1 MATSDS
7 QIQEFF
13 GVMNSAQKVMFG
25 LLLSLVIIISGAIFF
40 WAQQDEQ
47 VLLFGN
53 LNSDNAN
60 AIVQKLDEKNIDY
73 QISNGGNA
81 IYVPSDKVHAL
92 RLELA
97 SYGGGN
103 TDSKGYEL
111 FDSQSLGMTDFMQ
124 QVNQKRALEG
134 ELQRSINSLTQVKN
148 SRIHLVLQER
158 SPFEES
164 SVEAS
169 ASVILT
175 LEPGN
180 RLSNNQTAGIAS
192 LISGSVEGLSPNS
205 VVILDQLG
213 NRLSDDADRDSG
225 GDMGN
230 IQMQIKQ
237 KSEAY
242 LTEKGQSML
251 DRVLGAGNSIVR
263 VSVEHDF
270 QKVMREIDSF
280 DPDSR
285 IIISET
291 NSDQTTEDIDR
302 EQINATDY
310 TPVEYMDE
318 ALVIGQ
324 NNIESSTQSRNYEV
338 SREKQYIEETQGE
351 ITDITASI
359 LLNQKVEQSLD
370 GNGEPVL
377 DGNSEPVT
385 VPIPYT
391 EDQLDNFR
399 NLLARALGI
408 EADDGG
414 TLENKIAVS
423 QIEFE
428 YSPYREN
435 IDYQNNQP
443 SDFSDIIRWSLIA
456 VAMLLVAFLTNN
468 VRKNF
473 TGTVMQ
479 TTSDFQMANNEIG
492 GAPDVASLPE
502 QNLDQPQQMEQPA
515 LEGESQVSKQ
525 NTDVIKD
532 EIEKLFVSQPS
543 KASEVA
549 RMMFENG

>member
-270 QKVMREIDSF
+270 QKVMIERDSF
-280 DPDSR
+280 DQDSR

-338 SREKQYIEETQGE
+338 SREKRYIEETQGE

-370 GNGEPVL
+370 GNGEPV
-377 DGNSEPVT
+377 T

-391 EDQLDNFR
+391 EDQLNNFR

-414 TLENKIAVS
+414 SIEDKIAVS

-443 SDFSDIIRWSLIA
+443 SDFSGIIRWSLIA

-525 NTDVIKD
+525 NTDAIKD

>member
-338 SREKQYIEETQGE
+338 SREKEYIEETQGE
-351 ITDITASI
+351 IIDITASI

-377 DGNSEPVT
+377 DGNGEPVT

-391 EDQLDNFR
+391 DIQLEDFR
-399 NLLARALGI
+399 KLLAMALGI
-408 EADDGG
+408 EADNGG
-414 TLENKIAVS
+414 SLEDKIAVS

-456 VAMLLVAFLTNN
+456 VSMLLVVFLTNN

>member
-53 LNSDNAN
+53 LNPDNAN

-73 QISNGGNA
+73 EISNGGNA

-97 SYGGGN
+97 SYGSGN

-134 ELQRSINSLTQVKN
+134 ELQRSINSLTQVQN

-270 QKVMREIDSF
+270 QKVMIERDSF

-291 NSDQTTEDIDR
+291 NSDQTTADIDR

-318 ALVIGQ
+318 ALIIGE

-351 ITDITASI
+351 IIDITASI

-370 GNGEPVL
+370 GNGEPV
-377 DGNSEPVT
+377 T
-385 VPIPYT
+385 VPIPYDD
-391 EDQLDNFR
+391 DQINEFR

-408 EADDGG
+408 EADAGG
-414 TLENKIAVS
+414 TLAEKIAVS

-456 VAMLLVAFLTNN
+456 ISMLLVAFLTNN

-473 TGTVMQ
+473 TGSVMQ

-515 LEGESQVSKQ
+515 LEGESQASKQ
-525 NTDVIKD
+525 NTDAIKD

>member
-53 LNSDNAN
+53 LNPDNAN

-73 QISNGGNA
+73 EISNGGNA

-97 SYGGGN
+97 SYGSGN

-134 ELQRSINSLTQVKN
+134 ELQRSINSLTQVQN

-270 QKVMREIDSF
+270 QKVMIERDSF

-291 NSDQTTEDIDR
+291 NSDQTTADIDR

-318 ALVIGQ
+318 ALVIGE

-351 ITDITASI
+351 IIDITASI

-370 GNGEPVL
+370 GNGEPV
-377 DGNSEPVT
+377 T
-385 VPIPYT
+385 VPIPYDD
-391 EDQLDNFR
+391 DQINEFR
-399 NLLARALGI
+399 NLLAMALGI
-408 EADDGG
+408 EANAGG
-414 TLENKIAVS
+414 TLVDKIAVS

-456 VAMLLVAFLTNN
+456 ISMLLVAFLTNN

-515 LEGESQVSKQ
+515 LEGESQASKQ
-525 NTDVIKD
+525 NTDAIKD

>member
-270 QKVMREIDSF
+270 QKVMREIDRF

-377 DGNSEPVT
+377 DGNGVPVT

-456 VAMLLVAFLTNN
+456 VSMLLVAFLTNN

-473 TGTVMQ
+473 TGSVMQ

-515 LEGESQVSKQ
+515 LEGESQASKQ
-525 NTDVIKD
+525 NTDAIKD

>member
-270 QKVMREIDSF
+270 QKVMIEKDSF

-318 ALVIGQ
+318 ALIIGQ

-351 ITDITASI
+351 ITDISASI
-359 LLNQKVEQSLD
+359 LLNKKLQESVGD
-370 GNGEPVL
+370 NGE
-377 DGNSEPVT
+377 T
-385 VPIPYT
+385 VPVPFDYT
-391 EDQLDNFR
+391 PEEIEEFR
-399 NLLARALGI
+399 KLVARALGI
-408 EADDGG
+408 KAD
-414 TLENKIAVS
+414 ENTALVDKIAIT

-443 SDFSDIIRWSLIA
+443 SDFSGIIRWSLIA

-479 TTSDFQMANNEIG
+479 TTSNFQMANNEIG

-515 LEGESQVSKQ
+515 LEGESQISKQ

>member
-270 QKVMREIDSF
+270 QKVMIEKDSF

-338 SREKQYIEETQGE
+338 SREKQFIEETQGE
-351 ITDITASI
+351 IIDITASI

-377 DGNSEPVT
+377 DGNGEPVT

-456 VAMLLVAFLTNN
+456 VSMLLVAFLTNN

-473 TGTVMQ
+473 TGSVMQ

-515 LEGESQVSKQ
+515 LEGESQASKQ
-525 NTDVIKD
+525 NTDAIKD

>member
-338 SREKQYIEETQGE
+338 SREKEYIEETQGE
-351 ITDITASI
+351 IIDITASI

-377 DGNSEPVT
+377 DGNGEPVT

-391 EDQLDNFR
+391 DIQLEDFR
-399 NLLARALGI
+399 KLLAMALGI

-456 VAMLLVAFLTNN
+456 VSMLLVAFLTNN

>member
-270 QKVMREIDSF
+270 QKVMREIDRF

-377 DGNSEPVT
+377 DGNGVPVT

-391 EDQLDNFR
+391 EDQLNNFR

-414 TLENKIAVS
+414 SIEDKIAVS

-456 VAMLLVAFLTNN
+456 VSMLLVAFLTNN

-473 TGTVMQ
+473 TGSVMQ

-502 QNLDQPQQMEQPA
+502 QNLDQPQQMKQPA
-515 LEGESQVSKQ
+515 LEGESQASKQ
-525 NTDVIKD
+525 NTDAIKD

>member
-53 LNSDNAN
+53 LNPDNAN

-73 QISNGGNA
+73 EISNGGNA

-97 SYGGGN
+97 SYGSGN

-134 ELQRSINSLTQVKN
+134 ELQRSINSLTQVQN

-270 QKVMREIDSF
+270 QKVMIERDSF

-291 NSDQTTEDIDR
+291 NSDQTTADIDR

-318 ALVIGQ
+318 ALVIGE

-351 ITDITASI
+351 IIDITASI

-370 GNGEPVL
+370 GNGEPV
-377 DGNSEPVT
+377 T
-385 VPIPYT
+385 VPIPYDD
-391 EDQLDNFR
+391 DQINEFR
-399 NLLARALGI
+399 NLLAMALGI
-408 EADDGG
+408 EANAGG
-414 TLENKIAVS
+414 TLVDKIAVS

-456 VAMLLVAFLTNN
+456 VSMLLVAFLTNN

-473 TGTVMQ
+473 TGSVMQ

-515 LEGESQVSKQ
+515 LEGESQASKQ
-525 NTDVIKD
+525 NTDAIKD

>member
-1 MATSDS
+1 
-7 QIQEFF
+7 
-13 GVMNSAQKVMFG
+13 
-25 LLLSLVIIISGAIFF
+25 
-40 WAQQDEQ
+40 
-47 VLLFGN
+47 
-53 LNSDNAN
+53 
-60 AIVQKLDEKNIDY
+60 
-73 QISNGGNA
+73 
-81 IYVPSDKVHAL
+81 
-92 RLELA
+92 
-97 SYGGGN
+97 
-103 TDSKGYEL
+103 
-111 FDSQSLGMTDFMQ
+111 
-124 QVNQKRALEG
+124 
-134 ELQRSINSLTQVKN
+134 
-148 SRIHLVLQER
+148 
-158 SPFEES
+158 
-164 SVEAS
+164 
-169 ASVILT
+169 
-175 LEPGN
+175 
-180 RLSNNQTAGIAS
+180 
-192 LISGSVEGLSPNS
+192 
-205 VVILDQLG
+205 
-213 NRLSDDADRDSG
+213 
-225 GDMGN
+225 MGN

-270 QKVMREIDSF
+270 QKVMIERDSF

-291 NSDQTTEDIDR
+291 NSDQTTADIDR

-318 ALVIGQ
+318 ALVIGE

-351 ITDITASI
+351 IIDITASI

-370 GNGEPVL
+370 GNGEPV
-377 DGNSEPVT
+377 T
-385 VPIPYT
+385 VPIPYDD
-391 EDQLDNFR
+391 DQINEFR
-399 NLLARALGI
+399 NLLAMALGI
-408 EADDGG
+408 EANAGG
-414 TLENKIAVS
+414 TLVDKIAVS

-456 VAMLLVAFLTNN
+456 ISMLLVAFLTNN

-515 LEGESQVSKQ
+515 LEGESQASKQ
-525 NTDVIKD
+525 NTDAIKD

>member
-270 QKVMREIDSF
+270 QKVMRERDSF

-291 NSDQTTEDIDR
+291 NSDQTTADIDR

-318 ALVIGQ
+318 ALIIGE

-338 SREKQYIEETQGE
+338 SRVKEYIEETQGE
-351 ITDITASI
+351 IIDISASI
-359 LLNQKVEQSLD
+359 LLNKKVQQSID
-370 GNGEPVL
+370 DNGETDTLPV
-377 DGNSEPVT
+377 D
-385 VPIPYT
+385 YT
-391 EDQLDNFR
+391 PQEIIEFR
-399 NLLARALGI
+399 NLVARALGI

-414 TLENKIAVS
+414 TLAEKIAIT

-435 IDYQNNQP
+435 LEYQDTQGLNIE
-443 SDFSDIIRWSLIA
+443 SWVRYAAILISL
-456 VAMLLVAFLTNN
+456 LLAGFLVNN

-473 TGTVMQ
+473 TGSVMQ

-502 QNLDQPQQMEQPA
+502 QNLDQPQQMKQPA
-515 LEGESQVSKQ
+515 LEGESQASKQ

>member
-338 SREKQYIEETQGE
+338 SREKEYIEETQGE
-351 ITDITASI
+351 IIDITASI

-377 DGNSEPVT
+377 DGNGEPVT

-391 EDQLDNFR
+391 DIQLEDFR
-399 NLLARALGI
+399 KLLAMALGI
-408 EADDGG
+408 VADDGG
-414 TLENKIAVS
+414 SLEDKIAVS

-456 VAMLLVAFLTNN
+456 VSMLLVAFLTNN

>member
-338 SREKQYIEETQGE
+338 SREKEYIEETQGE
-351 ITDITASI
+351 IIDITASI

-377 DGNSEPVT
+377 DGNGEPVT

-391 EDQLDNFR
+391 DIQLEDFR
-399 NLLARALGI
+399 KLLAMALGI

-414 TLENKIAVS
+414 SLEDKIAVS

-456 VAMLLVAFLTNN
+456 VSMLLVAFLTNN

-492 GAPDVASLPE
+492 GAPDIASLPE

>member
-53 LNSDNAN
+53 LNSNNAN

-73 QISNGGNA
+73 QISDGGNA
-81 IYVPSDKVHAL
+81 IYVSSDKVHAL

-134 ELQRSINSLTQVKN
+134 ELQRSINSLTQVKS

-270 QKVMREIDSF
+270 QKVMRERDSF

-291 NSDQTTEDIDR
+291 NSDQTTADIDR

-318 ALVIGQ
+318 ALIIGE

-338 SREKQYIEETQGE
+338 SRVKEYIEETQGE
-351 ITDITASI
+351 ITDISASI
-359 LLNQKVEQSLD
+359 LLNKKVQQSID
-370 GNGEPVL
+370 DNGETT
-377 DGNSEPVT
+377 T
-385 VPIPYT
+385 VPVDYT
-391 EDQLDNFR
+391 PQEIIEFR
-399 NLLARALGI
+399 DLVARALGI

-414 TLENKIAVS
+414 ILDEKIAIT

-435 IDYQNNQP
+435 LEYQDTQGL
-443 SDFSDIIRWSLIA
+443 DFEYWARYAAILISL
-456 VAMLLVAFLTNN
+456 LLAGFLVNN

-473 TGTVMQ
+473 TGSVMQ
-479 TTSDFQMANNEIG
+479 TTSNFQMANNEIG

-502 QNLDQPQQMEQPA
+502 QNLDTPQQMDQPA
-515 LEGESQVSKQ
+515 LEGESQASKQ

>member
-13 GVMNSAQKVMFG
+13 GAMNSAQKVMFG

-81 IYVPSDKVHAL
+81 IYVPSDNVHAL

-205 VVILDQLG
+205 VIILDQLG

-351 ITDITASI
+351 IIDITASI

-377 DGNSEPVT
+377 DGNGEPVT

-391 EDQLDNFR
+391 DDQLEDFR
-399 NLLARALGI
+399 KLLAMALGI

-414 TLENKIAVS
+414 SIEDKIAVS

-456 VAMLLVAFLTNN
+456 VSMLLVAFLTNN

-473 TGTVMQ
+473 TGSVMQ
-479 TTSDFQMANNEIG
+479 TTSVFQMANNEIG

-515 LEGESQVSKQ
+515 LEGESQASKQ
-525 NTDVIKD
+525 NTDAIKD

>member
-53 LNSDNAN
+53 LNPDNAN

-73 QISNGGNA
+73 EISNGGNA

-97 SYGGGN
+97 SYGSGN

-134 ELQRSINSLTQVKN
+134 ELQRSINSLTQVQN

-270 QKVMREIDSF
+270 QKVMIERDSF

-291 NSDQTTEDIDR
+291 NSDQTTADIDR

-318 ALVIGQ
+318 ALIIGE

-351 ITDITASI
+351 IIDITASI

-370 GNGEPVL
+370 GNGEPV
-377 DGNSEPVT
+377 T
-385 VPIPYT
+385 VPIPYDD
-391 EDQLDNFR
+391 DQLEEFR
-399 NLLARALGI
+399 KLLARALGI
-408 EADDGG
+408 EADAGG
-414 TLENKIAVS
+414 TLAEKIAVS

-456 VAMLLVAFLTNN
+456 ISMLLVAFLTNN

-473 TGTVMQ
+473 TGSVMQ

-492 GAPDVASLPE
+492 AAPDVASLPE

-515 LEGESQVSKQ
+515 LEGESQASKQ
-525 NTDVIKD
+525 NTDAIKD

>member
-13 GVMNSAQKVMFG
+13 GAMNSAQKVMFG

-81 IYVPSDKVHAL
+81 IYVPSDNVHAL

-351 ITDITASI
+351 IIDITASI

-377 DGNSEPVT
+377 DGNGEPVT

-391 EDQLDNFR
+391 DDQLEDFR
-399 NLLARALGI
+399 KLLAMALGI

-414 TLENKIAVS
+414 SIEDKIAVS

-456 VAMLLVAFLTNN
+456 VSMLLVAFLTNN

-473 TGTVMQ
+473 TGSVMQ

-515 LEGESQVSKQ
+515 LEGESQASKQ
-525 NTDVIKD
+525 NTDAIKD

>member
-377 DGNSEPVT
+377 DGNGVPVT

-414 TLENKIAVS
+414 SIEDKIAVS

>member
-270 QKVMREIDSF
+270 QKVMIEKDSF

-338 SREKQYIEETQGE
+338 SREKRYIEETQGE

-370 GNGEPVL
+370 GNGEPV
-377 DGNSEPVT
+377 T

-391 EDQLDNFR
+391 EDQLNNFR

-414 TLENKIAVS
+414 SIEDKIAVS

-456 VAMLLVAFLTNN
+456 VSMLLVAFLTNN

-473 TGTVMQ
+473 TGSVMQ

-515 LEGESQVSKQ
+515 LEGESQASKQ
-525 NTDVIKD
+525 NTDAIKD

>member
-338 SREKQYIEETQGE
+338 SREKRYIEETQGE

-370 GNGEPVL
+370 GNGEPV
-377 DGNSEPVT
+377 T

-391 EDQLDNFR
+391 EDQLNNFR

-414 TLENKIAVS
+414 SIEDKIAVS

-456 VAMLLVAFLTNN
+456 VSMLLVAFLTNN

-473 TGTVMQ
+473 TGSVMQ

-515 LEGESQVSKQ
+515 LEGESQASKQ
-525 NTDVIKD
+525 NTDAIKD

>member
-53 LNSDNAN
+53 LNPDNAN

-73 QISNGGNA
+73 EISNGGNA

-97 SYGGGN
+97 SYGSGN

-111 FDSQSLGMTDFMQ
+111 FDLQSLGMTDFMQ

-134 ELQRSINSLTQVKN
+134 ELQRSINSLTQVQN

-270 QKVMREIDSF
+270 QKVMIERDSF

-291 NSDQTTEDIDR
+291 NSDQTTADIDR

-318 ALVIGQ
+318 ALIIGE

-351 ITDITASI
+351 IIDITASI

-370 GNGEPVL
+370 GNGEPV
-377 DGNSEPVT
+377 T
-385 VPIPYT
+385 VPIPYDD
-391 EDQLDNFR
+391 DQINEFR
-399 NLLARALGI
+399 NLLAMALGI
-408 EADDGG
+408 EANAGG
-414 TLENKIAVS
+414 TLVDKIAVS

-456 VAMLLVAFLTNN
+456 ISMLLVAFLTNN

-473 TGTVMQ
+473 TGSVMQ

-515 LEGESQVSKQ
+515 LEGESQASKQ
-525 NTDVIKD
+525 NTDAIKD

>member
-53 LNSDNAN
+53 LNPDNAN

-73 QISNGGNA
+73 EISNGGNA

-103 TDSKGYEL
+103 ADSKGYEL

-134 ELQRSINSLTQVKN
+134 ELQRSINSLTQVQN

-318 ALVIGQ
+318 ALIIGQ

-338 SREKQYIEETQGE
+338 SRAKEYIEETQGE
-351 ITDITASI
+351 IIDITASI

-377 DGNSEPVT
+377 DGNGEPVT

-391 EDQLDNFR
+391 DDQLEDFR
-399 NLLARALGI
+399 KLLAMALGI

-414 TLENKIAVS
+414 SIEDKIAVS

-456 VAMLLVAFLTNN
+456 VSMLLVAFLTNN

-473 TGTVMQ
+473 TGSVMQ

-515 LEGESQVSKQ
+515 LEGESQASKQ
-525 NTDVIKD
+525 NTDAIKD

>member
-377 DGNSEPVT
+377 DGNGEPVT

-414 TLENKIAVS
+414 SLEDKIAVS

>member
-270 QKVMREIDSF
+270 QKVMREIDRF

-377 DGNSEPVT
+377 DGNGVPVT

-414 TLENKIAVS
+414 SIENKIAVS

-456 VAMLLVAFLTNN
+456 VSMLLVAFLTNN

-473 TGTVMQ
+473 TGSVMQ

-515 LEGESQVSKQ
+515 LEGESQASKQ
-525 NTDVIKD
+525 NTDAIKD

>member
-60 AIVQKLDEKNIDY
+60 AIVQKLDEKNINY
-73 QISNGGNA
+73 QISDGGNA
-81 IYVPSDKVHAL
+81 IYVPSEKVHAL

-270 QKVMREIDSF
+270 QKVMRERDTF

-291 NSDQTTEDIDR
+291 NSDQTTADIDR

-318 ALVIGQ
+318 ALIIGE

-338 SREKQYIEETQGE
+338 SREKEYIEETQGE
-351 ITDITASI
+351 ITNISASI
-359 LLNQKVEQSLD
+359 LLNKKVQQIVD
-370 GNGEPVL
+370 DNGE
-377 DGNSEPVT
+377 T
-385 VPIPYT
+385 VPVPVDYT
-391 EDQLDNFR
+391 PERIEEFR
-399 NLLARALGI
+399 NLVARALGI
-408 EADDGG
+408 EADNGG
-414 TLENKIAVS
+414 TLTEKIAVT

-435 IDYQNNQP
+435 IEYQNNQP
-443 SDFSDIIRWSLIA
+443 NDFSDIIRWSLIA
-456 VAMLLVAFLTNN
+456 IAMLLVAFLTNN

-473 TGTVMQ
+473 TGSVMQ
-479 TTSDFQMANNEIG
+479 TTSNFQMANNEIG

-502 QNLDQPQQMEQPA
+502 QNLDQPQQMEQSA

>member
-1 MATSDS
+1 MATKDN
-7 QIQEFF
+7 QLQDFF
-13 GVMNSAQKVMFG
+13 GVMNSAQKIMFG

-53 LNSDNAN
+53 LNPDNAN
-60 AIVQKLDEKNIDY
+60 SIVQKLDEKNIDY
-73 QISNGGNA
+73 RISNGGNA
-81 IYVPSDKVHAL
+81 IYVPSDKVHSL

-103 TDSKGYEL
+103 SETKGYEL

-134 ELQRSINSLTQVKN
+134 ELSRSINSLTQVKH

-180 RLSNNQTAGIAS
+180 RLSSNQTAGIAS

-213 NRLSDDADRDSG
+213 NRLSDDTDESSG
-225 GDMGN
+225 GDMGS

-242 LTEKGQSML
+242 LTEKAQSML

-270 QKVMREIDSF
+270 EKRMREIESIN
-280 DPDSR
+280 PDSR
-285 IIISET
+285 TVITET
-291 NSDQTTEDIDR
+291 NSDQITTDEDR

-318 ALVIGQ
+318 ALIIGT
-324 NNIESSTQSRNYEV
+324 NRIESSTQSRNYEV
-338 SREKQYIEETQGE
+338 DRTKEYIEETQGE
-351 ITDITASI
+351 ITNISASV
-359 LLNQKVEQSLD
+359 LLNIPLTETDGESIPQENPYGDEQIND
-370 GNGEPVL
+370 
-377 DGNSEPVT
+377 
-385 VPIPYT
+385 
-391 EDQLDNFR
+391 FR
-399 NLLARALGI
+399 DLIAKALGI
-408 EADDGG
+408 EGDETD
-414 TLENKIAVS
+414 LENKIAIS
-423 QIEFE
+423 QIVF
-428 YSPYREN
+428 YYNPYLEN
-435 IDYQNNQP
+435 IEYQNTQGFN
-443 SDFSDIIRWSLIA
+443 FNYWGRIAAILVSL
-456 VAMLLVAFLTNN
+456 LLAGFLINN
-468 VRKNF
+468 VRKNYA
-473 TGTVMQ
+473 GSMLQ
-479 TTSDFQMANNEIG
+479 TTSNFQMENGELAG
-492 GAPDVASLPE
+492 MPDLASLPE
-502 QNLDQPQQMEQPA
+502 QNLDQTKEASQLA
-515 LEGESQVSKQ
+515 LEGENQIPKQ
-525 NTDVIKD
+525 NSNVIKD
-532 EIEKLFVSQPS
+532 EVEKLFISQPS
-543 KASEVA
+543 KATEVA
-549 RMMFENG
+549 RLMFENG

>member
-53 LNSDNAN
+53 LNPDNAN

-73 QISNGGNA
+73 EISNGGNA

-97 SYGGGN
+97 SYGSGN

-111 FDSQSLGMTDFMQ
+111 FDTQSLGMTDFMQ

-134 ELQRSINSLTQVKN
+134 ELQRSINSLTQVQN

-180 RLSNNQTAGIAS
+180 RLSNNQVAGIAS

-270 QKVMREIDSF
+270 QKVMIERDSF

-351 ITDITASI
+351 ITDISASI
-359 LLNQKVEQSLD
+359 LLNKKVQQSID
-370 GNGEPVL
+370 DNGETT
-377 DGNSEPVT
+377 T
-385 VPIPYT
+385 VPVDYT
-391 EDQLDNFR
+391 PQEIIDFR
-399 NLLARALGI
+399 NLVARALGI

-414 TLENKIAVS
+414 ILEEKIAIT

-435 IDYQNNQP
+435 LEYQDTQGL
-443 SDFSDIIRWSLIA
+443 DFEYWARYAAILISL
-456 VAMLLVAFLTNN
+456 LLAGFLVNN

-473 TGTVMQ
+473 TGSVMQ

-515 LEGESQVSKQ
+515 LEGESQASKQ
-525 NTDVIKD
+525 NTDAIKD

>member
-53 LNSDNAN
+53 LNPDNAN

-73 QISNGGNA
+73 EISNGGNA

-97 SYGGGN
+97 SYGSGN

-134 ELQRSINSLTQVKN
+134 ELQRSINSLTQVQN

-270 QKVMREIDSF
+270 QKVMIERDSF

-291 NSDQTTEDIDR
+291 NSDQTTADIDR

-318 ALVIGQ
+318 ALIIGE

-351 ITDITASI
+351 IIDITASI

-370 GNGEPVL
+370 GNGEPV
-377 DGNSEPVT
+377 T
-385 VPIPYT
+385 VPIPYDD
-391 EDQLDNFR
+391 DQINEFR
-399 NLLARALGI
+399 NLLAMALGI
-408 EADDGG
+408 EANAGG
-414 TLENKIAVS
+414 TLVDKIAVS

-456 VAMLLVAFLTNN
+456 ISMLLVAFLTNN

-473 TGTVMQ
+473 TGSVMQ

-492 GAPDVASLPE
+492 AAPDVASLPE

-515 LEGESQVSKQ
+515 LEGESQASKQ
-525 NTDVIKD
+525 NTDAIKD

>member
-270 QKVMREIDSF
+270 QKVMIEKDSF

-338 SREKQYIEETQGE
+338 SREKQFIEETQGE
-351 ITDITASI
+351 IIDITASI

-377 DGNSEPVT
+377 DGNGEPVT

-391 EDQLDNFR
+391 DDQLEDFR

-408 EADDGG
+408 EADNGG

-443 SDFSDIIRWSLIA
+443 SDFSGIIRWSLIA

-515 LEGESQVSKQ
+515 LEGESQASKQ
-525 NTDVIKD
+525 NTDAIKD

>member
-338 SREKQYIEETQGE
+338 SREKEYIEETQGE
-351 ITDITASI
+351 IIDITASI

-377 DGNSEPVT
+377 DGNGEPVT

-391 EDQLDNFR
+391 DIQLEDFR
-399 NLLARALGI
+399 KLLAMALGI
-408 EADDGG
+408 DADDGG
-414 TLENKIAVS
+414 SLEDKIAVS

-456 VAMLLVAFLTNN
+456 VSMLLVAFLTNN

-525 NTDVIKD
+525 NTDIIKD